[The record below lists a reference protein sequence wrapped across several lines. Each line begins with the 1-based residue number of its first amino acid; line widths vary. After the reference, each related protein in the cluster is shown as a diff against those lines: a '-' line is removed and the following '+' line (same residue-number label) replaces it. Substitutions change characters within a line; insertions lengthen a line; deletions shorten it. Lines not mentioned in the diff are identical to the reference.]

1 MTAQEALGL
10 GLQGSIMLTVLGF
23 GLGATF
29 AEANY
34 LFHQP
39 ALLLRCVLSMNV
51 VMPIIVIAAT
61 RALDLPFEIR
71 VALVAIS
78 ISPVPPILQKNQ
90 LGAGGRIEFVTG
102 LLVAMSALAIVLV
115 PLWVWII
122 DRVFS
127 HHGELYPLAVAK
139 VMLTT
144 VFLPLTIGLL
154 IRRFV
159 PAAQRASAPVMTIA
173 GAMLAI
179 VAVLLIWGL
188 REQVLAF
195 IGNGLILLIVA
206 IVVVGLIV
214 GHLLGGPIEGDR
226 TALAMA
232 TASRHPAVALAVATS
247 GAAVG
252 AKPELAI
259 ILLYLVV
266 ATVVSI
272 PYRKWRHR
280 EVMKAA

>member
-1 MTAQEALGL
+1 M
-10 GLQGSIMLTVLGF
+10 
-23 GLGATF
+23 
-29 AEANY
+29 
-34 LFHQP
+34 
-39 ALLLRCVLSMNV
+39 
-51 VMPIIVIAAT
+51 
-61 RALDLPFEIR
+61 
-71 VALVAIS
+71 AIS

>member
-1 MTAQEALGL
+1 M
-10 GLQGSIMLTVLGF
+10 M
-23 GLGATF
+23 
-29 AEANY
+29 
-34 LFHQP
+34 
-39 ALLLRCVLSMNV
+39 V
-51 VMPIIVIAAT
+51 VMPLIVVAVAT
-61 RALDLPFEIR
+61 ALDLPFAVK

-78 ISPVPPILQKNQ
+78 ISPVPPILQKKQ

-115 PLWVWII
+115 PLWVWIL
-122 DRVFS
+122 DRVFAR
-127 HHGELYPLAVAK
+127 HAELYPLAVAK

-144 VFLPLTIGLL
+144 VFIPLTVGLL

-159 PAAQRASAPVMTIA
+159 PKAERARGRSWRSPERSSGSSPLI
-173 GAMLAI
+173 
-179 VAVLLIWGL
+179 LIWGMWP
-188 REQVLAF
+188 QVRTFL
-195 IGNGLILLIVA
+195 GNGLILLIVA
-206 IVVVGLIV
+206 MAVVGLVV

-247 GAAVG
+247 GAA
-252 AKPELAI
+252 AQPKPELAI

-272 PYRKWRHR
+272 PYQAWRHGML
-280 EVMKAA
+280 VKAT